1 MTLEQVKLLMEK
13 ELINHV
19 ECLDNYE
26 KLTIDELI
34 DKEIITHTDVL
45 DYLKSLDSTTKPED
59 EPTTTEPKDEP
70 TTTKPTDDEIVV
82 DDEKE

>member
-1 MTLEQVKLLMEK
+1 MTLEHVKLLIEK

-19 ECLDNYE
+19 EVLDNYE

-45 DYLKSLDSTTKPED
+45 DYLKSLDSTT
-59 EPTTTEPKDEP
+59 EPKDDNEPTTEPKD
-70 TTTKPTDDEIVV
+70 DEIVV
-82 DDEKE
+82 EEVEE